1 MPIKRIVWGSAAE
14 ERKGVSSVE
23 KVRHSLEQRLE
34 SSTSPG
40 SRHQHDC
47 YEHAREQSSAHVFCA
62 AWQRL

>member
-1 MPIKRIVWGSAAE
+1 MPINRIVWGSDAE
-14 ERKGVSSVE
+14 ERKGVSLVE

-34 SSTSPG
+34 SSTSSG

-47 YEHAREQSSAHVFCA
+47 HEHASEQRSAQVFCA